1 MAEKFTEL
9 DFFAVKENLKEYLK
23 NQENFKDY
31 DFAGS
36 NINVLLDVLAYN
48 TMYNNIY
55 TNMAFSE
62 MFLDSAQL
70 RDSAVSRSKELNYVP
85 RSRTSSFAVVQVE
98 VLNVIGTPAFITL
111 PKYSKFQGKVGN
123 ITYTFTTNE
132 TYAIDASS
140 GSYCSGDIPIY
151 EGAIVTEAFEVK
163 TADQRFVL
171 SNPDIDTSSIFL
183 TVRATTEQDSVKT
196 EYSRRDNLFGVRVD
210 DPVFYLNEADKGKYE
225 ISFGRNSFGV
235 QPTVGNVIEVS
246 YRVSSGDAPNG
257 VKTFSLLH
265 AVEGYA
271 TKVTTMSKSTGGAER
286 ESVESIKY
294 FAPKS
299 IQIQDRAVLGS
310 DYMVLLKNRFPEIT
324 AIAVYGGEE
333 VDPPQYGRTI
343 ISLAVNDMDGFSEN
357 VRQRCLEYLKDR
369 CVLGIEPIIR
379 APEYLYVTVDT
390 SVKYDLSKTSAGAG
404 QVKEL
409 VNQAIKNFSKTNLN
423 DFGKVLRASK
433 LYATIDGAFDKI
445 ISNETNIRIMV
456 SLTPALATANKY
468 EILFGNELE
477 RGKIIKAGD
486 NITTYTPCVTSTT
499 FHIAGVV
506 GYVMDD
512 GNGVLNF
519 VKNVNN
525 TFTYVK
531 RAIGTID
538 YTTGKLVL
546 NKLNITE
553 YSGSGIEFSVTPK
566 YSDVTSPKSRII
578 KIRDVDIG
586 ITVSGVHGG

>member
-36 NINVLLDVLAYN
+36 NINVLLDVLSYN
-48 TMYNNIY
+48 TVYNNIY

-235 QPTVGNVIEVS
+235 QPAIGNVIEVS

-379 APEYLYVTVDT
+379 APEYLYVSVDT

-404 QVKEL
+404 HVKEL